1 MNAIEMNQS
10 LIETYFYEVWN
21 KGNLNKL
28 EEVIDSSYINHNPS
42 SPDPLPGPEGLKPI
56 ILAMR
61 QGVPDLTYVIEETII
76 TPERIVARVL
86 VRGTHSGTLFGI
98 PASGKN
104 FEIRQINVEY
114 IKNGKIVEHWRVTEE
129 LQWMRQLGVI
139 QQ

>member
-1 MNAIEMNQS
+1 MNAIENNQS
-10 LIETYFYEVWN
+10 LIEAYFYEVWN
-21 KGNLNKL
+21 KGNFRTL
-28 EEVIDSSYINHNPS
+28 EEIIDPSYINHNPS
-42 SPDPLPGPEGLKPI
+42 TPDPQPGPAGLKPI

-61 QGVPDLTYVIEETII
+61 QGVPDLTYTIEETII

-98 PASGKN
+98 PASGKK
-104 FEIRQINVEY
+104 FEIRQVNVEY

-139 QQ
+139 